1 MIWMKWS
8 RMSYLNK
15 VFQIESLDKHGSAY
29 FLRGRARV
37 QDTSSEFLFPID
49 GATFSQL
56 QKITS
61 LDAESRYRLSV
72 NFHWDPFREC
82 NIGKVTRIKEDFAQ
96 AFYFTISETFLVL
109 LTDLQRISS
118 IHHLR
123 SLEKRLSKEG
133 FKLLDKVSKGKDKIL
148 GKPWHQKAISIS
160 VQALI
165 SLMLLVSIS
174 SSQELYL
181 SGDITGMRTGVAA
194 QEESYQ
200 SKEATTSSDTTILIA
215 EVISEKPT
223 LTEFLEVET
232 QVNRKVPN
240 GYVALTFDDGP
251 GVYTRQIIDILREHE
266 VGATFFFIGS
276 NVPMYAD
283 AVVYAVENNMSVQ
296 NHSWSHP
303 HMVHLSDIQ
312 QEEEIQNT
320 NEVLESLTHKR
331 ATLFRPPYGSWNH
344 ELAGLVKDADMKIM
358 LWNRDPEDWKVRNSQ
373 RIISY
378 FKRTQSSGGV
388 YLLHENQQT
397 VNALP
402 AIIRY
407 LKEENL
413 RFAILH

>member
-1 MIWMKWS
+1 MKWS
-8 RMSYLNK
+8 RMNYLNK
-15 VFQIESLDKHGSAY
+15 VFQIESLDKHGSVF

-49 GATFSQL
+49 GETFSQL

-72 NFHWDPFREC
+72 NFQWNPFREC
-82 NIGKVTRIKEDFAQ
+82 NIGKVTRIKEDSAQ

-118 IHHLR
+118 LRHLR

-133 FKLLDKVSKGKDKIL
+133 FKLDKVSKGKGKTL
-148 GKPWHQKAISIS
+148 GKAWHQKVISIS

-174 SSQELYL
+174 ASQELYL
-181 SGDITGMRTGVAA
+181 SEDIAGMRTGGAAA

-200 SKEATTSSDTTILIA
+200 SKEATVSSDTTILID
-215 EVISEKPT
+215 EVIPEKPT
-223 LTEFLEVET
+223 LTEFLEVEA

-303 HMVHLSDIQ
+303 NMVHLSDIQ
-312 QEEEIQNT
+312 QEEEIQKT

-331 ATLFRPPYGSWNH
+331 ATLFRPPYGCWNH
-344 ELAGLVKDADMKIM
+344 RLTGIVKDADMKIM
-358 LWNRDPEDWKVRNSQ
+358 LWNRDPEDWKGRNSQ
-373 RIISY
+373 QIISH

-407 LKEENL
+407 LREKNL